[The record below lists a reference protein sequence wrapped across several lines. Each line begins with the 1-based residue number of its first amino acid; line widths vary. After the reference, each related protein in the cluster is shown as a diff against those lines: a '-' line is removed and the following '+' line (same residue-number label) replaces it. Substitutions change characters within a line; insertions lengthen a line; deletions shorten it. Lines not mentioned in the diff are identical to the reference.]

1 MSTGKGPWAVSSRR
15 ARRWLPAL
23 TVPLLVGVV
32 ALGPLAAS
40 SGADT
45 TLLGYNAS
53 ALAIGTQFA
62 FNVPGVLPLPNQNI
76 IEDDVP
82 FARTSVGGGP
92 VVDSIGAPYYP
103 GDIAANLG
111 TLLLT
116 FGAPPLPLNDPLLAQ
131 SKFPTSP
138 GYPSSADFPENTK
151 PGAVQVATGVADAT
165 TTGGDAS
172 GTVSDVSVAN
182 LLNLS
187 KLPIVGG
194 VLSSTASS
202 VFDVGNISAT
212 NSVTLTSSSVTSTAT
227 TTLGAIDIA
236 GLVDIAGM
244 TATAV
249 ATSDGTT
256 GKPTAT
262 VKLGNVT
269 VDGTAAYIDSTGVHL
284 DKSAVTS
291 AGITPAQLQQTLNAT
306 LGQDG
311 VNIEL
316 LAPQQTTNGSQAS
329 ANSGGLVISLTHQ
342 FAIPYI
348 PGEPTIPLPALG
360 NVGLPAGDYTMTTS
374 VTLGLAQASVNA
386 TAPAANTGTT
396 GNTGAASAAPATP
409 PSTSG
414 TSAVTGVTGNTGFGF
429 NGGTGTAESL
439 APTSTGGGSTQPVP
453 APTSA
458 TAFPIHGIPP
468 PLGWSIT
475 ALLACILLAYPLLL
489 LARWQFAPSGRR
501 RP

>member
-1 MSTGKGPWAVSSRR
+1 MSGRTRGRGERVRR
-15 ARRWLPAL
+15 ARRWLPVAA
-23 TVPLLVGVV
+23 VPLLVGVV

-40 SGADT
+40 GGADT

-53 ALAIGTQFA
+53 AEAIGTQFA
-62 FNVPGVLPLPNQNI
+62 FNVPGVVPLPNENL

-82 FARTSVGGGP
+82 FARTSVGAGP

-111 TLLLT
+111 TLLQT
-116 FGAPPLPLNDPLLAQ
+116 FGAPALPLNDPLLAE

-138 GYPSSADFPENTK
+138 GYPSHTDFPENTK

-227 TTLGAIDIA
+227 ATLGAIDIA

-244 TATAV
+244 TATAT

-256 GKPTAT
+256 GTPTAT
-262 VKLGNVT
+262 VHLGNVT
-269 VDGTAAYIDSTGVHL
+269 VGGAQAYIDSTGVHI
-284 DKSAVTS
+284 DKGAATS
-291 AGITPAQLQQTLNAT
+291 AGITPAQLQETLDST

-374 VTLGLAQASVNA
+374 VTFGLAQASVDA
-386 TAPAANTGTT
+386 TAPTANTGTT
-396 GNTGAASAAPATP
+396 GNTGAAAIPAPSTPATL
-409 PSTSG
+409 G
-414 TSAVTGVTGNTGFGF
+414 NTGVAGNTGFGF
-429 NGGTGTAESL
+429 TGGTGTAQSL
-439 APTSTGGGSTQPVP
+439 GATGTGGAGSSTEPTPV
-453 APTSA
+453 PTSA
-458 TAFPIHGIPP
+458 TAFPIRGIPP
-468 PLGWSIT
+468 PLGWTIT

-489 LARWQFAPSGRR
+489 LARWQFAAPGRR

>member
-1 MSTGKGPWAVSSRR
+1 MPIAAT
-15 ARRWLPAL
+15 
-23 TVPLLVGVV
+23 PLLVGVV

-40 SGADT
+40 GAADT

-53 ALAIGTQFA
+53 AQAIGTQFA
-62 FNVPGVLPLPNQNI
+62 FNVPGVVPLPNQNL

-82 FARTSVGGGP
+82 FARTSVGEGP

-111 TLLLT
+111 TLLQT
-116 FGAPPLPLNDPLLAQ
+116 FGAPALPLNDPLLAE

-138 GYPSSADFPENTK
+138 GYPSHTDFPQNNK

-165 TTGGDAS
+165 GTGGDAS
-172 GTVSDVSVAN
+172 GTVSNVSVAN
-182 LLNLS
+182 LLDLN
-187 KLPIVGG
+187 KLPIVGDI
-194 VLSSTASS
+194 LSSTASS
-202 VFDVGNISAT
+202 VFDVGAISAT
-212 NSVTLTSSSVTSTAT
+212 NSVTLTSSSVTSTAS

-236 GLVDIAGM
+236 GLVDISGM
-244 TATAV
+244 TATAT

-256 GKPTAT
+256 GTPTAT
-262 VKLGNVT
+262 VHLGDVT
-269 VDGTAAYIDSTGVHL
+269 VDGAEAYIDSTGVHI
-284 DKSAVTS
+284 DKSTVPS
-291 AGITPAQLQQTLNAT
+291 AGITPAQLQQTLNST

-316 LAPQQTTNGSQAS
+316 LDPQQTTNGAQAS
-329 ANSGGLVISLTHQ
+329 ADSGGLVISLTHQ

-348 PGEPTIPLPALG
+348 PGEPTIPLPLLG

-374 VTLGLAQASVNA
+374 VTFGLAQASVDA
-386 TAPAANTGTT
+386 TAPTANTGST
-396 GNTGAASAAPATP
+396 GNTGATAAPTSSTPATL
-409 PSTSG
+409 G
-414 TSAVTGVTGNTGFGF
+414 TTGVTGNTGFGF
-429 NGGTGTAESL
+429 TGGTGTAQGL
-439 APTSTGGGSTQPVP
+439 GATSTGGAGSSTEPEP

-489 LARWQFAPSGRR
+489 LARWQFAASGRR